1 MPRHIYIDCTETAR
15 VGALTGIQRT
25 VRSIVHAA
33 LVDGDDTVV
42 PVRYDGARFVPLDAK
57 SQAALLQGV
66 AHRRAFRERTRRLAV
81 SSLAPAVQ
89 GEWLARGR
97 DVASRSYWTMRR
109 LRAMASHAAPIRYAP
124 GDWLVLLDSTW
135 TPDVRRE
142 IAHARTGGARVCAVI
157 YDLIK
162 VRRPDLASP
171 GAARIYERWLE
182 RVMPLSDL
190 VATIS
195 RAVADDVVDYLRA
208 SGRPGLAGRVRHFVL
223 GADFQAQGN
232 TGAVS
237 PEVASALDGHRDRT
251 FLAVGSL
258 EHRKDQATIVTAFE
272 RLWAE
277 GTDARLVL
285 VGRPGW
291 GSDRLARK
299 LAAHPERGTRL
310 FWFSQASD
318 ADLAHCYRNALAL
331 VNVSLAEGYGLP
343 LVEGMRHG
351 LRAIASDIPA
361 FREVAGTGAVFVP
374 TADAAKLAEAIAS
387 VLRAPVGAAASAP
400 ATATWNESAQALLA
414 LLREA
419 DQGLP

>member
-1 MPRHIYIDCTETAR
+1 MDCTETAR

-33 LVDGDDTVV
+33 LPEGNETVV
-42 PVRYDGARFVPLDAK
+42 PVRFDGARFVSLDAK
-57 SQAALLQGV
+57 SRTALVQGV
-66 AHRRAFRERTRRLAV
+66 AHRRAFREHTRRLAV
-81 SSLAPAVQ
+81 TSLAPAVQ
-89 GEWLARGR
+89 GEWMARGR

-109 LRAMASHAAPIRYAP
+109 LRAMASHAAPVRYAP

-142 IAHARTGGARVCAVI
+142 IARAKTGGARVCAVI

-171 GAARIYERWLE
+171 GAARIYVRWLE
-182 RVMPLSDL
+182 RVIPLSDL

-195 RAVADDVVDYLRA
+195 RAVADDMVDYLRA
-208 SGRPGLAGRVRHFVL
+208 SGRPGLAGSVRHFVL
-223 GADFQAQGN
+223 GADFEGQGKR
-232 TGAVS
+232 GDVS
-237 PEVASALDGHRDRT
+237 PEVSSALDGHRDRT
-251 FLAVGSL
+251 FVAVGSL
-258 EHRKDQATIVTAFE
+258 EPRKDQATIVSAFE

-277 GTDARLVL
+277 GIDARLVL

-299 LAAHPERGTRL
+299 LAAHAERGRRL
-310 FWFSQASD
+310 FWFAQASD
-318 ADLAHCYRNALAL
+318 ADLAHCYRNARAL

-351 LRAIASDIPA
+351 LRVIASDIPA
-361 FREVAGTGAVFVP
+361 FREVAGAGAVFVP

-387 VLRAPVGAAASAP
+387 VLRARVGAAASAP
-400 ATATWNESAQALLA
+400 ATATWNESARALLA